1 MTARRA
7 LVAAA
12 RIAVLSIGT
21 SLWWM
26 VMLWIEGRKG
36 ADVLA
41 YSESLEAVSRTSTS
55 TEVWRGLGYWLT
67 YVRDPFA
74 PTTTAGADYMTA
86 TSNVLLRPVMLGF
99 VLVIV
104 GLVGLVF
111 TRFAARRYAVALT
124 FVGVVLAF
132 GVHPFGASSPIAD
145 LLAADGESA
154 SRWRCGRAHG
164 RCHS

>member
-12 RIAVLSIGT
+12 RIGVLSIGT
-21 SLWWM
+21 SLWWL
-26 VMLWIEGRKG
+26 VMLWIQGRKG

-41 YSESLEAVSRTSTS
+41 YSESLEDVSRTSTS

-86 TSNVLLRPVMLGF
+86 TGNVLLR
-99 VLVIV
+99 
-104 GLVGLVF
+104 
-111 TRFAARRYAVALT
+111 ARWCS
-124 FVGVVLAF
+124 G
-132 GVHPFGASSPIAD
+132 SCS
-145 LLAADGESA
+145 
-154 SRWRCGRAHG
+154 
-164 RCHS
+164 